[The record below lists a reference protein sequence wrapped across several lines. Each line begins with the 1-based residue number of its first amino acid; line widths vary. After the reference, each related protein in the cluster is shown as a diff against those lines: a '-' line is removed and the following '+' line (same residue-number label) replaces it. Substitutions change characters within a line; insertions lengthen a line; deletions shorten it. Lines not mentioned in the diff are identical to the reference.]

1 MPVGNSLTNSNT
13 NISQK
18 NNSVKNSITGFY
30 KNDTKTPEKGT
41 ENSLKTPEKAVRF
54 SINKKF
60 AEEYD
65 KWNKINPRIVFRI
78 GTTSEVLQKIG
89 IENKNIYWDAAK
101 IIKIKSKHREMT
113 DEMIK
118 QVPYIL
124 EYPIVVMQSKTK
136 SQRVTMFGEVYTGEK
151 PILAILEMRPTGHGN
166 ISLDEFKIA
175 SAYGKDNAQHF
186 INTSV
191 ILYVDSNKK
200 RVSAWEKRTRLQL
213 PVSNS
218 LTNSNTNISRK
229 NNSVKNSISGF
240 YKKDTKAQGKEA
252 KALLKTLKAESE
264 SYKRKQIDGQ
274 SIRNYTYKKSQNDKD
289 EGVSNEYE
297 PKHGEQTNGIQ
308 REETVVYTRDDRR
321 VRGRGGPAGYRDDGR
336 GKEKSDSFLRR
347 TKEESAGFLR
357 RTAEKGLQ
365 KRKVGARYYAYRP
378 VKATIKERRYY
389 E

>member
-30 KNDTKTPEKGT
+30 KNDTKAPEKGT

-54 SINKKF
+54 SINEKF

-89 IENKNIYWDAAK
+89 IENKNIYWGAAK

-124 EYPIVVMQSKTK
+124 EYPVVVMQSKTK
-136 SQRVTMFGEVYTGEK
+136 PQRLTMFGEVYTGEK
-151 PILAILEMRPTGHGN
+151 PILAILEMHPTGHGN

-213 PVSNS
+213 PVGNS
-218 LTNSNTNISRK
+218 LTNSNTNISQK
-229 NNSVKNSISGF
+229 NNSVKNSITGF
-240 YKKDTKAQGKEA
+240 YKNDTKAPEKGTENS
-252 KALLKTLKAESE
+252 LKTPEKAVRYSLNKDGNNNLYWEIESH
-264 SYKRKQIDGQ
+264 
-274 SIRNYTYKKSQNDKD
+274 KD
-289 EGVSNEYE
+289 
-297 PKHGEQTNGIQ
+297 I
-308 REETVVYTRDDRR
+308 
-321 VRGRGGPAGYRDDGR
+321 
-336 GKEKSDSFLRR
+336 F
-347 TKEESAGFLR
+347 
-357 RTAEKGLQ
+357 KGLKTVREYVSIFALK
-365 KRKVGARYYAYRP
+365 KRCKSRGVH
-378 VKATIKERRYY
+378 V
-389 E
+389 